1 VHYLE
6 EGTMSQIGAP
16 LVGSY
21 DYGEVARSILIAIAA
36 SYAALDL
43 GGRVTAARG
52 SVRSAWL
59 IGGAIAMGIGIW
71 AMHFKGMIAFRLPI
85 KVEYHWPTVLASLV
99 IGVLSS
105 AIALYVASRQKMG
118 PAEAWTGSLIMGGG
132 IAAMHYVGMAAM
144 RMAAVARFDP
154 LLVALSVVLAILFSR
169 IALMFTFDYRGDFRG
184 TTLAKIVSAA
194 VMGVAIS
201 LMHYSGMAA
210 VSFMPAALVP
220 NLSHTVNIS
229 PLSNNGIAI
238 VTFIVL
244 GTALLT
250 SSVDRQTQAEV
261 WRRNESLEQRVV
273 ERTRQL
279 TATNEELRREIAERR
294 RAEVYL
300 AMSQR
305 MARMGVWSWNPS
317 SGDMFGSEEFYR
329 IFGIDYKTKLTRE
342 VFLQRIYPEDRPR
355 YESEISTAIAERRN
369 WELDYRIVLPD
380 SLCRDVHAI
389 GRPVFNKSGDVLEIV
404 GTTLDITERKRAEQE
419 LRLAQERIRAILE
432 NSHNL
437 IFLKDTEGRYLL
449 VNREFE
455 RALRV
460 SQEQIKSKTDEEVF
474 PPEQAAAS
482 RANDLEVL
490 RAGVPMEFEEISVQE
505 DGPHISI
512 VHKFPLYDA
521 RGEIY
526 ATGGIAT
533 DITERKRLEEARRH
547 SEEQYRTVVE
557 TAIDAVVSIDE
568 DSKILFVNPATTQ
581 IFGYHS
587 SELIGSPLTMLM
599 PESLRELH
607 KTGMRR
613 FLATG
618 QRHMN
623 WQGVELTGLRKN
635 GKELPV
641 EVSFGEITSEGRHI
655 FTGFIRDI
663 TERKRAEEAL
673 RSSAREQRQMVAL
686 LERERARLVEAQEVA
701 KMGSWEMELRNLSV
715 IWSEQSHRI
724 FETDPSRFHP
734 TRPNFLKFVHPD
746 DRAKVDA
753 AFAASLDKRSPSTV
767 EYRIVMPDGRI
778 KFIEERWQAFHD
790 EEGKPVRLSG
800 TCRDIT
806 ERVRAEEELQRL
818 SGKLLRWQDEER
830 RRIARDLHDS
840 TGQDLVALATMLG
853 QLGGLTP
860 STERK
865 KRWLISE
872 CGALAEKCVREVRT
886 LSYVLHPPVLDQAGL
901 EDAIRDYVKGFT
913 NRTGIRVELELSP
926 RIGRMAREIELALFR
941 VVQESLTNIHRHS
954 GSNRAKIR
962 MYRNS
967 ELKLE
972 ISDIGHGL
980 SPSEQRGK
988 EEPGFE
994 LGVGIPSMQE
1004 RVKLIGG
1011 RLEIDSSSQGTTV
1024 RAMVPLRENEHE
1036 KTAHSDS

>member
-1 VHYLE
+1 
-6 EGTMSQIGAP
+6 MSQIGTP

-52 SVRSAWL
+52 WARAAWL
-59 IGGAIAMGIGIW
+59 TGGAIAMGIGIW
-71 AMHFKGMIAFRLPI
+71 AMHFKGMLAFHLP
-85 KVEYHWPTVLASLV
+85 VEVDYHWPTVLASLV

-105 AIALYVASRQKMG
+105 AIALYVASRQEMG
-118 PAEAWTGSLIMGGG
+118 PAEAWAGSLIMGGG

-144 RMAAVARFDP
+144 RMAAVSRFDP

-169 IALMFTFDYRGDFRG
+169 IALMFTFDYRGEFRG
-184 TTLAKIVSAA
+184 TTLAKSVSAA

-201 LMHYSGMAA
+201 LMHYTGMAS
-210 VSFMPAALVP
+210 VSFMPAAFVP

-238 VTFIVL
+238 VTLLVL
-244 GTALLT
+244 GTAVLT

-261 WRRNESLEQRVV
+261 RRRNESLEQRVV

-279 TATNEELRREIAERR
+279 TTANEELRREIAERR
-294 RAEVYL
+294 SAEVHL
-300 AMSQR
+300 AMAQR
-305 MARMGVWSWNPS
+305 MARMGVWSWSPS

-329 IFGIDYKTKLTRE
+329 IFGIDPDKTKLTRE
-342 VFLQRIYPEDRPR
+342 VFLQTIHPEDRTR
-355 YESEISTAIAERRN
+355 YESEVNTAVAERRN
-369 WELDYRIVLPD
+369 WELDHRIVLPD
-380 SLCRDVHAI
+380 SSFRDVHAI
-389 GRPVFNKSGDVLEIV
+389 GRPVFNKSGDVLEFV
-404 GTTLDITERKRAEQE
+404 GTTL
-419 LRLAQERIRAILE
+419 
-432 NSHNL
+432 
-437 IFLKDTEGRYLL
+437 
-449 VNREFE
+449 
-455 RALRV
+455 
-460 SQEQIKSKTDEEVF
+460 
-474 PPEQAAAS
+474 
-482 RANDLEVL
+482 
-490 RAGVPMEFEEISVQE
+490 
-505 DGPHISI
+505 
-512 VHKFPLYDA
+512 
-521 RGEIY
+521 
-526 ATGGIAT
+526 
-533 DITERKRLEEARRH
+533 DITERKRLEEARRR

-557 TAIDAVVSIDE
+557 TATDAVVSIDE
-568 DSKILFVNPATTQ
+568 DGKILFVNPATTQ
-581 IFGYHS
+581 VFGYHS

-599 PESLRELH
+599 PKSLREQH
-607 KTGMRR
+607 KTGVRR

-618 QRHMN
+618 HRHMN

-663 TERKRAEEAL
+663 TERKGADEAL

-701 KMGSWEMELRNLSV
+701 KMGSWEMELRNLNV
-715 IWSEQSHRI
+715 IWSEQTHRI

-734 TRPNFLKFVHPD
+734 TRPNFVEFLHPD

-753 AFAASLDKRSPSTV
+753 AFRTSLDKRSPSTV

-778 KFIEERWQAFHD
+778 KFIEERWRAFHD
-790 EEGKPVRLSG
+790 EEGKPVRLAG
-800 TCRDIT
+800 TCRDMT

-853 QLGGLTP
+853 QLSGLTP

-872 CGALAEKCVREVRT
+872 CNALAEKCVREVRT
-886 LSYVLHPPVLDQAGL
+886 LSYVLHPPVLDHAGL
-901 EDAIRDYVKGFT
+901 EDAIRDYVKGFI

-926 RIGRMAREIELALFR
+926 RVGRMAREIELALFR

-962 MYRNS
+962 MYRDS
-967 ELKLE
+967 ELQLE

-980 SPSEQRGK
+980 SSSELRGK

-994 LGVGIPSMQE
+994 LGVGIRSMQE

-1024 RAMVPLRENEHE
+1024 RAMVPHRENEHE
-1036 KTAHSDS
+1036 KAAHSDS

>member
-6 EGTMSQIGAP
+6 EGTMSQIGTP

-52 SVRSAWL
+52 WARAAWL
-59 IGGAIAMGIGIW
+59 TGGAIAMGIGIW
-71 AMHFKGMIAFRLPI
+71 AMHFKGMLAFHLP
-85 KVEYHWPTVLASLV
+85 VEVDYHWPTVLGSLV

-105 AIALYVASRQKMG
+105 AIALYVASRQEMG
-118 PAEAWTGSLIMGGG
+118 PAEAWAGSLIMGGG

-144 RMAAVARFDP
+144 RMAAVSRFDP

-169 IALMFTFDYRGDFRG
+169 IALMFTFDYRGEFRG
-184 TTLAKIVSAA
+184 TTLAKSVSAA

-201 LMHYSGMAA
+201 LMHYTGMAS

-238 VTFIVL
+238 VTLLVL
-244 GTALLT
+244 GTAVLT

-261 WRRNESLEQRVV
+261 RRRNESLEQRVV

-279 TATNEELRREIAERR
+279 TTANEELRREIAERR
-294 RAEVYL
+294 SAEAHL
-300 AMSQR
+300 AMAQR
-305 MARMGVWSWNPS
+305 MARMGVWSWSPS

-329 IFGIDYKTKLTRE
+329 IFGIDPDKTKLTRE
-342 VFLQRIYPEDRPR
+342 VFLQRIHAEDRTR
-355 YESEISTAIAERRN
+355 YESEINTAVAERRN
-369 WELDYRIVLPD
+369 WELDHRIVLPD
-380 SLCRDVHAI
+380 SSFRDVHAI
-389 GRPVFNKSGDVLEIV
+389 GRPVFNKSGDVLEFV
-404 GTTLDITERKRAEQE
+404 GTTL
-419 LRLAQERIRAILE
+419 
-432 NSHNL
+432 
-437 IFLKDTEGRYLL
+437 
-449 VNREFE
+449 
-455 RALRV
+455 
-460 SQEQIKSKTDEEVF
+460 
-474 PPEQAAAS
+474 
-482 RANDLEVL
+482 
-490 RAGVPMEFEEISVQE
+490 
-505 DGPHISI
+505 
-512 VHKFPLYDA
+512 
-521 RGEIY
+521 
-526 ATGGIAT
+526 
-533 DITERKRLEEARRH
+533 DITERKRLEEARRR
-547 SEEQYRTVVE
+547 SEELYRTVVE
-557 TAIDAVVSIDE
+557 TATDAVVSIDE
-568 DSKILFVNPATTQ
+568 DGKILFVNPATTQ

-599 PESLRELH
+599 PKSLREQH
-607 KTGMRR
+607 KTGVRR

-618 QRHMN
+618 HRHMN

-663 TERKRAEEAL
+663 TERKGADEAL

-701 KMGSWEMELRNLSV
+701 KMGSWEMELRNLNV
-715 IWSEQSHRI
+715 IWSEQTHRI

-734 TRPNFLKFVHPD
+734 TRPNFVEFLHPD

-753 AFAASLDKRSPSTV
+753 AFRTSLDKRSPSTV

-778 KFIEERWQAFHD
+778 KFIEERWRAFHD
-790 EEGKPVRLSG
+790 EEGKPVRLAG
-800 TCRDIT
+800 TCRDMT

-853 QLGGLTP
+853 QLSGLTP

-872 CGALAEKCVREVRT
+872 CNALAEKCVREVRT
-886 LSYVLHPPVLDQAGL
+886 LSYVLHPPVLDHAGL
-901 EDAIRDYVKGFT
+901 EDAIRDYVKGFI

-926 RIGRMAREIELALFR
+926 RVGRMAREIELALFR

-962 MYRNS
+962 MYRDS
-967 ELKLE
+967 ELQLE

-980 SPSEQRGK
+980 SSSEQRGK

-994 LGVGIPSMQE
+994 LGVGIRSMQE

-1024 RAMVPLRENEHE
+1024 RAMVPHRENEHE
-1036 KTAHSDS
+1036 KAAHSDS

>member
-6 EGTMSQIGAP
+6 EGTMSQIGTP

-52 SVRSAWL
+52 WARAAWL
-59 IGGAIAMGIGIW
+59 TGGAIAMGIGIW
-71 AMHFKGMIAFRLPI
+71 AMHFKGMLAFRLPV
-85 KVEYHWPTVLASLV
+85 KVNYHWPTVLASLV
-99 IGVLSS
+99 IGVLAS
-105 AIALYVASRQKMG
+105 AIALYVASRQEMR
-118 PAEAWTGSLIMGGG
+118 PAEVWTGSLIMGGG

-201 LMHYSGMAA
+201 LMHYSGMAS

-238 VTFIVL
+238 VTLLVL
-244 GTALLT
+244 STAVLT

-261 WRRNESLEQRVV
+261 RRRNESLEQRVV
-273 ERTRQL
+273 GRTRQL
-279 TATNEELRREIAERR
+279 TTANEELRREIAERKS
-294 RAEVYL
+294 AEVHL
-300 AMSQR
+300 AMAQR

-329 IFGIDYKTKLTRE
+329 IFGIDPDKTKLTRE
-342 VFLQRIYPEDRPR
+342 VFLQRIHPEDRTR
-355 YESEISTAIAERRN
+355 YDSEINKAVAERRN
-369 WELDYRIVLPD
+369 WELDHRIVLPD
-380 SLCRDVHAI
+380 SSFRDVHAI
-389 GRPVFNKSGDVLEIV
+389 GRPVFNKSGDVLEFV
-404 GTTLDITERKRAEQE
+404 GTTL
-419 LRLAQERIRAILE
+419 
-432 NSHNL
+432 
-437 IFLKDTEGRYLL
+437 
-449 VNREFE
+449 
-455 RALRV
+455 
-460 SQEQIKSKTDEEVF
+460 
-474 PPEQAAAS
+474 
-482 RANDLEVL
+482 
-490 RAGVPMEFEEISVQE
+490 
-505 DGPHISI
+505 
-512 VHKFPLYDA
+512 
-521 RGEIY
+521 
-526 ATGGIAT
+526 

-557 TAIDAVVSIDE
+557 TATDAVVSIDE
-568 DSKILFVNPATTQ
+568 DGKILFVNPATTL

-599 PESLRELH
+599 PKSLRELH
-607 KTGMRR
+607 KTGVRR

-663 TERKRAEEAL
+663 TERKRADEAL
-673 RSSAREQRQMVAL
+673 RSSAREQRHMVAL

-701 KMGSWEMELRNLSV
+701 KMGSWEMELRNLNV
-715 IWSEQSHRI
+715 IWSEQTHRI

-734 TRPNFLKFVHPD
+734 TRPNFVEFLHPD

-753 AFAASLDKRSPSTV
+753 AFRASLDKRSPSTV

-778 KFIEERWQAFHD
+778 KFIEERWRAFHD
-790 EEGKPVRLSG
+790 EEGKPVRLAG
-800 TCRDIT
+800 TCRDMT

-818 SGKLLRWQDEER
+818 SGKLLQWQDEER

-853 QLGGLTP
+853 QLSGLTP

-865 KRWLISE
+865 KRRLISE
-872 CGALAEKCVREVRT
+872 CSALAEKCVREVRT

-901 EDAIRDYVKGFT
+901 EDAIRDYVKGFI

-926 RIGRMAREIELALFR
+926 RVGRMAREIELALFR

-962 MYRNS
+962 MYRNA
-967 ELKLE
+967 ELQLE
-972 ISDIGHGL
+972 ISDIGRGL
-980 SPSEQRGK
+980 SSSEQRGK

-994 LGVGIPSMQE
+994 LGVGIRSMQE

-1024 RAMVPLRENEHE
+1024 RAMVPHRENEHE